1 MAKKGKFFVFE
12 GIDGS
17 GKSTQIELLSQ
28 KLQDEGHKVYST
40 CEPTDGQIGKF
51 IRSILKGENKTDE
64 QTIAALFLA
73 DRLDHLHNEE
83 NGLLKK
89 IEEGYIIICDR
100 YYFSSY
106 AYHSA
111 HVPLDWVIKANSL
124 PANLLKPDL
133 NIFLDLA
140 PEKSMERITK
150 GREKLELFENLD
162 RLTTT
167 RKQFFHAFEVLKEE
181 ENVAVIN
188 ADNPVDTI
196 ATEVW
201 LAVQPLL

>member
-1 MAKKGKFFVFE
+1 MANKGKFFVFE

-28 KLQDEGHKVYST
+28 KLQAEGYKVYQT

-73 DRLDHLHNEE
+73 DRLDHLHNED

-89 IEEGYIIICDR
+89 IEEGYIVICDR

-124 PANLLKPDL
+124 PASLLQPTL

-150 GREKLELFENLD
+150 GREKLELFENLE

-167 RKQFFHAFEVLKEE
+167 RKQFFHAFEVLKDV
-181 ENVAVIN
+181 ENVTVVN
-188 ADNPVDTI
+188 ADRSIDAI
-196 ATEVW
+196 SDEVW
-201 LAVQPLL
+201 NAVKELL

>member
-1 MAKKGKFFVFE
+1 MSTKGKFFVFE

-17 GKSTQIELLSQ
+17 GKSTQISLLAQ
-28 KLQDEGHKVYST
+28 KLQAEGHQVYET

-73 DRLDHLHNEE
+73 DRLDHLHNDI
-83 NGLLKK
+83 NGLKK
-89 IEEGYIIICDR
+89 KVDDGYIVLCDR

-111 HVPLDWVIKANSL
+111 HVPFDWVVQANALCASI
-124 PANLLKPDL
+124 LKPTL

-140 PEKSMERITK
+140 PETSMERIKK
-150 GREKLELFENLD
+150 GREELELFENLE

-167 RKQFFHAFEVLKEE
+167 RKQYFHAFEQLKDKEQIAIFE
-181 ENVAVIN
+181 ANRDKDVVANEIWETVK
-188 ADNPVDTI
+188 
-196 ATEVW
+196 EK
-201 LAVQPLL
+201 L